1 MGRLLPNL
9 QMRAGLLMFV
19 CSVVLLSVSSLW
31 IVPGISSVF
40 VEKHEEAMRFQK
52 RMEVQIEDF
61 MLRTPFSG
69 WEIFQDLPGRG
80 RWKAVS

>member
-1 MGRLLPNL
+1 
-9 QMRAGLLMFV
+9 MFV

-31 IVPGISSVF
+31 IVPGISPVF

-69 WEIFQDLPGRG
+69 WEIFSGFTWQGKVESGQLTNSSP
-80 RWKAVS
+80 